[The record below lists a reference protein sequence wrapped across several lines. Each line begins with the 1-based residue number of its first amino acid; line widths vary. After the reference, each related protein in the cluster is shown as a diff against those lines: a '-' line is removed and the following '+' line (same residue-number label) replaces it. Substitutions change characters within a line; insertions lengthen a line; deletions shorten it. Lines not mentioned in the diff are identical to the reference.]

1 MHISGGKNELF
12 IGLSNCKIKLCFILK
27 SASLGILNLQQWNRR
42 LCPQLFKYQ
51 TVIHIR
57 YHTFLAYC
65 ITIKMYMYM
74 KHVKLNWKW
83 NICSSKKTTCTFL
96 TRMRH
101 NYCPIAIKHVGE
113 QPRAWAWRP
122 GTVRLLTTSDL
133 NSRALLMRD
142 FHICTGN

>member
-1 MHISGGKNELF
+1 MLVLLTKFTNVVELVIETTFFIVMSILIRKHAYFGGKKELF

-27 SASLGILNLQQWNRR
+27 SASPGILNLQQWNRR

-83 NICSSKKTTCTFL
+83 NICSSKKTTCTF
-96 TRMRH
+96 
-101 NYCPIAIKHVGE
+101 
-113 QPRAWAWRP
+113 W
-122 GTVRLLTTSDL
+122 TVKS
-133 NSRALLMRD
+133 LMLASIEIQYSEMI
-142 FHICTGN
+142 FCIL